1 MRYVSYASGA
11 GARVGI
17 LDGDTVY
24 DAGFDGDMVAF
35 IAAGAPG
42 GERRPVS
49 DAQLLAPLRPRS
61 LRDFLAFEGHLK
73 NAYARLGSRDPG
85 RVVRGAR
92 LLQGHARHRHRTRR
106 GRSRGRPGRTGSTMS
121 WSWPP

>member
-1 MRYVSYASGA
+1 
-11 GARVGI
+11 
-17 LDGDTVY
+17 
-24 DAGFDGDMVAF
+24 MVAF

-73 NAYARLGSRDPG
+73 NAYARLGREIRPSGTRCPPTTRACPTPSSG
-85 RVVRGAR
+85 PAR
-92 LLQGHARHRHRTRR
+92 
-106 GRSRGRPGRTGSTMS
+106 
-121 WSWPP
+121 